1 MRRREVS
8 SEEVTGFLDQ
18 GTAVTGE
25 LQFSG
30 TLRIDGHFHG
40 SIATSD
46 ILTIGEHGAVH
57 ADIKVGEIEVHG
69 HVSGNIEAKRRI
81 TIHSTGRVNGEIRT
95 PNIVIEAGGDVR
107 RPQPHGPRPGR
118 RDRERRQDCRERR
131 QD

>member
-95 PNIVIEAGGDVR
+95 PNIVIEAGKT
-107 RPQPHGPRPGR
+107 RPRTSAGLNW
-118 RDRERRQDCRERR
+118 REWMRLTELAKSAG
-131 QD
+131 